1 MQQKTK
7 RAANNEKERDISR
20 EREKS
25 KVSVGEVNT
34 ECIKKQSEQQARNTM
49 KRRETSVVSE
59 KKSKSKCR

>member
-34 ECIKKQSEQQARNTM
+34 ECIKKQSDQQARNTM
-49 KRRETSVVSE
+49 KRRVTLVVSE
-59 KKSKSKCR
+59 KKAK

>member
-20 EREKS
+20 EREKN

-34 ECIKKQSEQQARNTM
+34 ECIKKQSDQQARNTM
-49 KRRETSVVSE
+49 KRRVTLVVSE
-59 KKSKSKCR
+59 KKAK